1 MRQTNYLRETA
12 YAGLIR
18 EGRLPLGD
26 GHEFRIE
33 RLYVKGEGAEEIRLS
48 WWKNGVMM
56 MRPMDATED
65 ALLNLFNNGIRAGVF
80 TPRFRQ
86 RLKQLL

>member
-33 RLYVKGEGAEEIRLS
+33 RLYVKDEGAEEIRLS

-56 MRPMDATED
+56 MRPMDATEEELIN
-65 ALLNLFNNGIRAGVF
+65 LLDVGMRNRVF
-80 TPRFRQ
+80 TQ
-86 RLKQLL
+86 